1 MKRFYSISKAQLI
14 VLWVFGVIATLWSIE
29 KASYSHYTANYTVPE
44 LMSWLIPLVLF
55 LYTIGW
61 RDRKVKK

>member
-14 VLWVFGVIATLWSIE
+14 ILWVFGVIATLWSIE
-29 KASYSHYTANYTVPE
+29 KASYSHYTANYTFPE

-61 RDRKVKK
+61 RDRQNKK